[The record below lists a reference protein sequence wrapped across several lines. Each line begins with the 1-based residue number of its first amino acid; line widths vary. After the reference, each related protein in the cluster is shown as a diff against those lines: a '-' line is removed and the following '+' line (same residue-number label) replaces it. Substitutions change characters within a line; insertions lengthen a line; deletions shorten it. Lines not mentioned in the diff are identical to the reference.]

1 MFRCPRTNNEKRANQ
16 DEYEER
22 TKIAPLCRAK
32 RHPRNL
38 ADAWDDKYHEVQRSW
53 KVRRKKQYRG
63 EKRGAEHHI
72 FLEGWRRLWY
82 VEEYFKDHDIPY
94 KIEKVTE
101 QYTYTAPIHSK
112 IVKRRVP
119 EYFYKHVWGKNENG
133 DRRIVKEVQH
143 QIGWKEEY
151 DFVLIGYQTK
161 VGVRLV
167 GYNLVWWSN
176 KDIGIDFVLRQR
188 GV

>member
-38 ADAWDDKYHEVQRSW
+38 ADAWDDKHHEVQRSW
-53 KVRRKKQYRG
+53 KVKRKQQYRY
-63 EKRGAEHHI
+63 ERRGAEHRV
-72 FLEGWRRLWY
+72 FLEGWRGIWHI
-82 VEEYFKDHDIPY
+82 EEYFRDNDIPY

-112 IVKRRVP
+112 KVKRKVP
-119 EYFYKHVWGKNENG
+119 DYVYRERLVDGKWVSE
-133 DRRIVKEVQH
+133 IHH

-151 DFVLIGYQTK
+151 DFVIIGYQRK
-161 VGVRLV
+161 VGVTLT
-167 GYNLVWWSN
+167 GYNLIWWSN
-176 KDIGIDFVLRQR
+176 KDIGIDFILKQR